1 MFAVDRSNDTGQAAR
16 VAIYLRSY
24 PFDVTGMECQR
35 RALEELAFEAGLPEP
50 VTFLDNGLRVADG
63 LPARDALLRAVAAG
77 LVDTLLVPGTYVFGL
92 GDDEAGAV
100 ADELARHGCRLIQL
114 PSRRARGRRAEPP
127 VGRGSLTPAA

>member
-35 RALEELAFEAGLPEP
+35 RALEDLAFEAGLPEP

-92 GDDEAGAV
+92 GATG
-100 ADELARHGCRLIQL
+100 RQL
-114 PSRRARGRRAEPP
+114 DQ
-127 VGRGSLTPAA
+127 PAAVPCELVGHRPRLV